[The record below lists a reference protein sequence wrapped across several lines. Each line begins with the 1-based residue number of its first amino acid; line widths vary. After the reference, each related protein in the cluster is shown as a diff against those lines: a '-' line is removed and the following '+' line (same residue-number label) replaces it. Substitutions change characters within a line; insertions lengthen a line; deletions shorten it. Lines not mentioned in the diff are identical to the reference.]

1 MRTFKIH
8 DMDTA
13 PAASKPLLDR
23 SIKGFGV
30 IPNLHAVMAEAP
42 PVLDAYQQLHA
53 LFQQTS
59 FDAQELTVVWQ
70 TINVEHH
77 CHYCVPAHAAI
88 ASMMKVDSAL
98 TDALRNRQPMPS
110 DKLQALHDTTLA
122 IVRNRGVLS
131 EGEKRRFYAAGYGQ
145 QQLLEIVLGVAQK
158 VMSNYIN
165 HIAETPLDERFASF
179 V

>member
-8 DMDTA
+8 DMESA
-13 PAASKPLLDR
+13 PAASKPLLER

-30 IPNLHAVMAEAP
+30 IPNLHGVMAEAP
-42 PVLDAYQQLHA
+42 AVLDAYQQLHV

-59 FDAQELTVVWQ
+59 FDADELTVVWQ
-70 TINVEHH
+70 TINVEHQ

-88 ASMMKVDSAL
+88 ASMMKVSPAL
-98 TDALRNRQPMPS
+98 TQALRQAGPMPTA
-110 DKLQALHDTTLA
+110 KLQALHDTTLA
-122 IVRNRGVLS
+122 IIRDRGVLGA
-131 EGEKRRFYAAGYGQ
+131 EQLEPFYAAGYGQ

-165 HIAETPLDERFASF
+165 HLAATPLDERFASF
-179 V
+179 A